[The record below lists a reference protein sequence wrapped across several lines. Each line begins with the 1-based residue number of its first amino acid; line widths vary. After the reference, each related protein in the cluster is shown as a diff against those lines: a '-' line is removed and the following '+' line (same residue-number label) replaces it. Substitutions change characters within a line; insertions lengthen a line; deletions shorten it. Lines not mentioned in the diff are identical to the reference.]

1 MPSWWWLGCCW
12 PRSAPSSRVTWSRR
26 GGHAAGWASIAGF
39 RYAGVGRAWWF
50 RCTLTFWTFLFQL
63 HRASMVAVWLLT
75 VAAFALIVIDVG
87 GWVPQSVSENPH
99 PLIGAIATGLFLP
112 PRSRSRFPSWK
123 GYCFDQDWLSCS
135 RWWPPCDRH
144 PVPPGGPSS
153 TRATPSSAT
162 RHTPSPVTAILSR
175 WPPLPIRKNKAC
187 SVFFVCVLYV
197 SWKVTCIF
205 LAVEMEAAQLPWCT
219 YWLLAAQVL
228 CYVTGHIVFSV
239 SPRTDGENA
248 PAKPISHRIAYSL
261 SKQVL
266 AKTMDQTMESVK
278 KHADSQ
284 VTMQRHRAAR
294 CCRLDRCSSLFFFRW
309 NGCRDRIYG
318 GIYWRCTSSCC
329 WRPACASSSSSPNRR
344 MENRQFTC
352 NVSSQMQ
359 IEREIDSGA
368 VNEAIK
374 RDFIQLST
382 GRRPSASV

>member
-261 SKQVL
+261 SKQVS
-266 AKTMDQTMESVK
+266 AKTMDQSMESTK
-278 KHADSQ
+278 KQTDSL
-284 VTMQRHRAAR
+284 VTTPI
-294 CCRLDRCSSLFFFRW
+294 
-309 NGCRDRIYG
+309 DRIARFFSY
-318 GIYWRCTSSCC
+318 I
-329 WRPACASSSSSPNRR
+329 
-344 MENRQFTC
+344 
-352 NVSSQMQ
+352 
-359 IEREIDSGA
+359 
-368 VNEAIK
+368 
-374 RDFIQLST
+374 
-382 GRRPSASV
+382 